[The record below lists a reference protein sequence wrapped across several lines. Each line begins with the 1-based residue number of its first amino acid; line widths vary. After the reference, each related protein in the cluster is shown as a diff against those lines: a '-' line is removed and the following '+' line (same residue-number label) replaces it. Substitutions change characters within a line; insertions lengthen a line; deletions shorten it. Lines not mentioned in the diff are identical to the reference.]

1 MANTNMKAADLRSKS
16 EQEMKELIQKIK
28 RELEDIVSNVLK
40 GKEKNVKKINR
51 LKREVAR
58 IKTLLGEKEFLKG
71 GGNTND

>member
-16 EQEMKELIQKIK
+16 EQEMKELIQKTK

>member
-1 MANTNMKAADLRSKS
+1 MKAADLRSKS